1 MDALADIQGA
11 GKGIGAG
18 IGGGDDGKIIGYLV
32 VSPRI
37 GGINP
42 VTGDGFGFGE
52 RGRAPRSPIEVND
65 GFGGAAGGKGELAGI
80 EVQDGG
86 GGKVGGASFFS
97 LDKTGIRIGTAGEL
111 TISEIVQELTGS
123 CRITVR
129 EPGTF
134 NAAIEGGG
142 AGYGELAGIEVQD
155 GGGVNVGGPSCFSL
169 DKTGI
174 RIGTAGELT
183 RSEIVQELTGSCRIT
198 VREPGT
204 FSAAIEGGGASY
216 GKGG

>member
-11 GKGIGAG
+11 GKGIGAC

-52 RGRAPRSPIEVND
+52 RGWATRSPIEVND

-111 TISEIVQELTGS
+111 T
-123 CRITVR
+123 
-129 EPGTF
+129 
-134 NAAIEGGG
+134 
-142 AGYGELAGIEVQD
+142 
-155 GGGVNVGGPSCFSL
+155 
-169 DKTGI
+169 
-174 RIGTAGELT
+174 

-198 VREPGT
+198 VSQSRKCY
-204 FSAAIEGGGASY
+204 AII
-216 GKGG
+216 KGR

>member
-52 RGRAPRSPIEVND
+52 RGRATRSPIEVND

-97 LDKTGIRIGTAGEL
+97 LDKTGIRTATEFTRGGIPE
-111 TISEIVQELTGS
+111 QLTGS

-129 EPGTF
+129 EPETF

-142 AGYGELAGIEVQD
+142 AGYG
-155 GGGVNVGGPSCFSL
+155 
-169 DKTGI
+169 
-174 RIGTAGELT
+174 
-183 RSEIVQELTGSCRIT
+183 
-198 VREPGT
+198 
-204 FSAAIEGGGASY
+204 
-216 GKGG
+216 KGG